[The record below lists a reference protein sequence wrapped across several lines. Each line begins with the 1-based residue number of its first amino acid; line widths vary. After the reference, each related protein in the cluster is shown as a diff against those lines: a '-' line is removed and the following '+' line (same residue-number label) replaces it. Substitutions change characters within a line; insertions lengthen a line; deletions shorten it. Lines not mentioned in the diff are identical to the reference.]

1 MSRGY
6 RIQMRAPVTT
16 RHGAVQASDGLRM
29 DVDLLPILDVA
40 QMKALL
46 ADVLAQAG
54 WHKKGDTLETEIDGA
69 RVRLKGDHLSI
80 TVEAGH
86 KVRGQGT
93 SAKAAETQMRVRR
106 DAAKASL
113 DEALRRKVAK
123 VEAALCEAL
132 EPAVQA
138 VYVEALKRKA
148 AMMGEITSIDE
159 RRDGDQ
165 VELTIKVKV

>member
-6 RIQMRAPVTT
+6 RIRMRAPVTN
-16 RHGAVQASDGLRM
+16 RSGSAKASDGLRM
-29 DVDLLPILDVA
+29 DIDLLPILDVA
-40 QMKALL
+40 QMQTLL
-46 ADVLAQAG
+46 ADVLAKAG
-54 WHKKGDTLETEIDGA
+54 WQERGGALETEIDGT
-69 RVRLKGDHLSI
+69 RVRLEGDHLSI
-80 TVEAGH
+80 TVAGERA
-86 KVRGQGT
+86 VQGKGT
-93 SAKAAETQMRVRR
+93 NASAAEAQMRVRR
-106 DAAKASL
+106 DAAQS
-113 DEALRRKVAK
+113 ALEEQLGRKVAK

-148 AMMGEITSIDE
+148 AQMGEITSIDE